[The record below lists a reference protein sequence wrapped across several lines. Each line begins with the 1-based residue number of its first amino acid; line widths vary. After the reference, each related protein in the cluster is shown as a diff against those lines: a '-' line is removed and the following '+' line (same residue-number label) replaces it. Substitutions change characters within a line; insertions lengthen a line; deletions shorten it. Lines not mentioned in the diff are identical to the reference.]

1 MLFHSTRGKDSNKDF
16 ASILMQGL
24 ADDGGLFMPDHWP
37 QVDLDEIKSKTS
49 FVDIAKCIVPLFTA
63 SSFSRDE
70 TIRILES
77 TWHDFEHQDLI
88 GIKNFHS
95 VSILELFHGPTAAFK
110 DFGLQLA
117 AAFFNKV
124 LESENKTAI
133 VLGATS
139 GDTGSAAIDA
149 CKNYGRIKSFIM
161 LPNGNMSEVQRRQMS
176 TIKASNVFALRI
188 NGTFDDCQDLVK
200 HAFKK
205 RDFLNNNQYLLA
217 VNSIN
222 WTRIVGQ
229 ICYYFYAYNQ
239 LHQKTNLNFSIP
251 TGNFG
256 NVFACYSAY
265 KMGLPIKKISVA
277 VNENDILHRFF
288 SDNNYSK
295 QFVHETISPSMD
307 ISVAS
312 NFERLVYDLFLN
324 RDSAKCFKMFDNFPV
339 NPIELDPITWQKKDH
354 LFSSSKVNDL
364 DTKKIIQETHRSFNY
379 ILDPHT
385 AVAAVE
391 AFDKSDENNHY
402 VVLSTAHPAKF
413 PKIYEELDIEINS
426 LPFALRDL
434 FKKRSIFIHLMRIT
448 IKLLTLL
455 IVITNF
461 LIYEYSKDT

>member
-1 MLFHSTRGKDSNKDF
+1 MLFHSTRGKDSDKDF

-24 ADDGGLFMPDHWP
+24 AEDGGLFMPDYWP
-37 QVDLDEIKSKTS
+37 QVDLEEIKSSKS
-49 FVDIAKCIVPLFTA
+49 FIDIAKCIVPLFTS
-63 SSFSRDE
+63 SSFSYDE
-70 TIRILES
+70 TISIVES

-88 GIKNFHS
+88 GIKEFDS
-95 VSILELFHGPTAAFK
+95 VAILELFHGPTAAFK

-117 AAFFNKV
+117 AAFFNQV

-149 CKNYGRIKSFIM
+149 CKNYDRIKSFIM

-176 TIKASNVFALRI
+176 TIKAPNVFALRI

-200 HAFKK
+200 LAFKK
-205 RDFLNNNQYLLA
+205 RDFLNADQYLLA

-222 WTRIVGQ
+222 WTRIIGQ

-239 LHQKTNLNFSIP
+239 LHQKGNINFSIP

-256 NVFACYSAY
+256 NVFACYSAH
-265 KMGLPIKKISVA
+265 KMGLPINKISVA
-277 VNENDILHRFF
+277 VNNNDILHRFF
-288 SDNNYSK
+288 SENDYSK

-312 NFERLVYDLFLN
+312 NFERLIYDFFLD
-324 RDSAKCFKMFDNFPV
+324 RDSSRCAAMFDNFPI
-339 NPIELDPITWQKKDH
+339 NPIELDSETWQKKEN
-354 LFSSSKVNDL
+354 LFSSSKVNDS
-364 DTKKIIQETHRSFNY
+364 DTKKIIQEIYQSFSY

-385 AVAAVE
+385 AVAAAE
-391 AFDKSDENNHY
+391 ALSKSNQGNPY

-413 PKIYEELDIEINS
+413 PKIYEELGIEINLLPVALSGLFEKEES
-426 LPFALRDL
+426 LHAFDVDYDQ
-434 FKKRSIFIHLMRIT
+434 IINFINLH
-448 IKLLTLL
+448 
-455 IVITNF
+455 N
-461 LIYEYSKDT
+461 

>member
-88 GIKNFHS
+88 GIKNFNS

-229 ICYYFYAYNQ
+229 ICYYFYANNQ

-434 FKKRSIFIHLMRIT
+434 FKKEEYLHSFDADYNQIADFINR
-448 IKLLTLL
+448 
-455 IVITNF
+455 NN
-461 LIYEYSKDT
+461 

>member
-1 MLFHSTRGKDSNKDF
+1 MLFHSTRGKDSDKDF

-24 ADDGGLFMPDHWP
+24 ADDGGLFMPNHWP

-49 FVDIAKCIVPLFTA
+49 FVDIAKCIVPLFTS

-70 TIRILES
+70 TLSIVES

-88 GIKNFHS
+88 GIKDFNS

-149 CKNYGRIKSFIM
+149 CKGYDRIKSFIM

-176 TIKASNVFALRI
+176 TIKAANVFALRI

-200 HAFKK
+200 LAFKK
-205 RDFLNNNQYLLA
+205 RDFLKTDQYLLA

-239 LHQKTNLNFSIP
+239 LHKKGNLNFSIP

-256 NVFACYSAY
+256 NVFACYSAH
-265 KMGLPIKKISVA
+265 KMGLPINKISVA
-277 VNENDILHRFF
+277 VNDNDILHRFF
-288 SDNNYSK
+288 SSNDYSK
-295 QFVHETISPSMD
+295 KLVHETISPSMD

-312 NFERLVYDLFLN
+312 NFERLVYDLFLD
-324 RDSAKCFKMFDNFPV
+324 RDSNKCSKMFDNFPA
-339 NPIELDPITWQKKDH
+339 NPIELDPATWQKKDR

-364 DTKKIIQETHRSFNY
+364 DTKKIIQETHQLFDY

-385 AVAAVE
+385 AVAAIE
-391 AFDKSDENNHY
+391 AFNKSDENNHY

-413 PKIYEELDIEINS
+413 PKVYEELNIQIKS
-426 LPFALRDL
+426 LPVALKGL
-434 FKKRSIFIHLMRIT
+434 FKKKEFLHSFDADYNQIVSFINH
-448 IKLLTLL
+448 
-455 IVITNF
+455 NN
-461 LIYEYSKDT
+461 

>member
-1 MLFHSTRGKDSNKDF
+1 MLFHSTRGKDSDKDF

-24 ADDGGLFMPDHWP
+24 ADDGGLFMPNHWP

-49 FVDIAKCIVPLFTA
+49 FVDIAKCIVPLFTS

-70 TIRILES
+70 TLSIVES

-88 GIKNFHS
+88 GIKDFNS

-149 CKNYGRIKSFIM
+149 CKDYDRIKSFIM

-176 TIKASNVFALRI
+176 TIKAANVFALRI

-200 HAFKK
+200 LAFKK
-205 RDFLNNNQYLLA
+205 RDFLKTDQYLLA

-239 LHQKTNLNFSIP
+239 LHKKGNLNFSIP

-256 NVFACYSAY
+256 NVFACYSAH
-265 KMGLPIKKISVA
+265 KMGLPINKISVA
-277 VNENDILHRFF
+277 VNDNDILHRFF
-288 SDNNYSK
+288 SSNDYSK
-295 QFVHETISPSMD
+295 KLVHETISPSMD

-312 NFERLVYDLFLN
+312 NFERLVYDLFLD
-324 RDSAKCFKMFDNFPV
+324 RDSNKCSKMFDNFPA
-339 NPIELDPITWQKKDH
+339 NPIELDPATWQKKDR

-364 DTKKIIQETHRSFNY
+364 DTKKIIQETHQLFDY

-385 AVAAVE
+385 AVAAIE
-391 AFDKSDENNHY
+391 AFNKSDENNHY

-413 PKIYEELDIEINS
+413 PKVYEELNIQIKS
-426 LPFALRDL
+426 LPVALKGL
-434 FKKRSIFIHLMRIT
+434 FKKEEFLHSFDADYNQIVSFINH
-448 IKLLTLL
+448 
-455 IVITNF
+455 NN
-461 LIYEYSKDT
+461 

>member
-1 MLFHSTRGKDSNKDF
+1 MLFHSTRGKDPDKDF

-24 ADDGGLFMPDHWP
+24 AEDGGLFMPDYWP

-49 FVDIAKCIVPLFTA
+49 FVEIAKCVVPLFTS
-63 SSFSRDE
+63 SSFSYDE
-70 TIRILES
+70 TIRIVES

-88 GIKNFHS
+88 GIREFNS

-149 CKNYGRIKSFIM
+149 CKSYERIKSFIM

-176 TIKASNVFALRI
+176 TIKSSNVFALRI

-200 HAFKK
+200 LAFKQ
-205 RDFLNNNQYLLA
+205 RDFLKTDQYLLA

-222 WTRIVGQ
+222 WTRIIGQ

-239 LHQKTNLNFSIP
+239 LHQKGNLSFSIP

-256 NVFACYSAY
+256 NVFACYSAH
-265 KMGLPIKKISVA
+265 KMGLPINKISVA
-277 VNENDILHRFF
+277 VNDNDILHRFF
-288 SDNNYSK
+288 SSNDYSK
-295 QFVHETISPSMD
+295 KLVHETISPSMD

-312 NFERLVYDLFLN
+312 NFERLVYDFFLN
-324 RDSAKCFKMFDNFPV
+324 RDSSKCAKMFDNFPIK
-339 NPIELDPITWQKKDH
+339 PIELDVETWQSKDS
-354 LFSSSKVNDL
+354 LFSSSKVDDL
-364 DTKKIIQETHRSFNY
+364 ETTKTIQEIYQVNGY

-391 AFDKSDENNHY
+391 AIKKSDSSNHF

-413 PKIYEELDIEINS
+413 PKVYEELNIEINS
-426 LPFALRDL
+426 LPAALSGL
-434 FKKRSIFIHLMRIT
+434 FKKEEHLHSFDADYNQVT
-448 IKLLTLL
+448 DFIKL
-455 IVITNF
+455 NN
-461 LIYEYSKDT
+461 

>member
-49 FVDIAKCIVPLFTA
+49 FVDIAKCIVPLYTS

-88 GIKNFHS
+88 GIKNFNS

-265 KMGLPIKKISVA
+265 KMGLPIKKILVA

-434 FKKRSIFIHLMRIT
+434 FKKEEYLHSFDADYNQIANFINR
-448 IKLLTLL
+448 
-455 IVITNF
+455 NN
-461 LIYEYSKDT
+461 

>member
-1 MLFHSTRGKDSNKDF
+1 MLFHSTRGKDSDKDF

-24 ADDGGLFMPDHWP
+24 AKDGGLFMPDYWP

-49 FVDIAKCIVPLFTA
+49 FVEIAKCVVPLFTS
-63 SSFSRDE
+63 SSFSYDE
-70 TIRILES
+70 TISIVES

-88 GIKNFHS
+88 GIREFNS

-149 CKNYGRIKSFIM
+149 CKSYERIKSFIM

-176 TIKASNVFALRI
+176 TIKSSNVFALRI

-200 HAFKK
+200 LAFKQ
-205 RDFLNNNQYLLA
+205 RDFLKTDQYLLA

-222 WTRIVGQ
+222 WTRIIGQ

-239 LHQKTNLNFSIP
+239 LHQKGNLSFSIP

-256 NVFACYSAY
+256 NVFACYSAH
-265 KMGLPIKKISVA
+265 KMGLPINKISVA
-277 VNENDILHRFF
+277 VNDNDILHRFF
-288 SDNNYSK
+288 SSNDYSK
-295 QFVHETISPSMD
+295 KLVHETISPSMD

-312 NFERLVYDLFLN
+312 NFERLVYDFFLN
-324 RDSAKCFKMFDNFPV
+324 RDSSKCAKMFDNFPIK
-339 NPIELDPITWQKKDH
+339 PIELDVETWQRKDS

-364 DTKKIIQETHRSFNY
+364 ETTKTIQEIYQVNGY

-391 AFDKSDENNHY
+391 AIKKSDSSNHF

-413 PKIYEELDIEINS
+413 PKVYEELNIEINS
-426 LPFALRDL
+426 LPAALSGL
-434 FKKRSIFIHLMRIT
+434 FKKEEHLHSFDADYNQVT
-448 IKLLTLL
+448 DFIKL
-455 IVITNF
+455 NN
-461 LIYEYSKDT
+461 

>member
-1 MLFHSTRGKDSNKDF
+1 MLFHSTRGKDSDKDF

-24 ADDGGLFMPDHWP
+24 ADDGGLFMPNHWP

-49 FVDIAKCIVPLFTA
+49 FVDIAKCIVPLFTS

-70 TIRILES
+70 TLSIVES

-88 GIKNFHS
+88 GIKDFNS

-149 CKNYGRIKSFIM
+149 CKGYDRIKSFIM

-176 TIKASNVFALRI
+176 TIKAANVFALRI

-200 HAFKK
+200 LAFKQ
-205 RDFLNNNQYLLA
+205 RDFLKTDQYLLA

-239 LHQKTNLNFSIP
+239 LHKKGNLNFSIP

-256 NVFACYSAY
+256 NVFACYSAH
-265 KMGLPIKKISVA
+265 KMGLPINKISVA
-277 VNENDILHRFF
+277 VNDNDILHRFF
-288 SDNNYSK
+288 SSNDYSK
-295 QFVHETISPSMD
+295 KLVHETISPSMD

-312 NFERLVYDLFLN
+312 NFERLVYDLFLD
-324 RDSAKCFKMFDNFPV
+324 RDSNKCSKMFDNFPA
-339 NPIELDPITWQKKDH
+339 NPIELDPVTWQKKDR

-364 DTKKIIQETHRSFNY
+364 DTKKIIQETHQLFDY

-385 AVAAVE
+385 AVAAIE
-391 AFDKSDENNHY
+391 AFNKSDENNHY

-413 PKIYEELDIEINS
+413 PKVYEELNIQIKS
-426 LPFALRDL
+426 LPVALKGL
-434 FKKRSIFIHLMRIT
+434 FKKEEFLHSFDADYNQIVSFINH
-448 IKLLTLL
+448 
-455 IVITNF
+455 NN
-461 LIYEYSKDT
+461 

>member
-124 LESENKTAI
+124 LETENKTAI

-434 FKKRSIFIHLMRIT
+434 FKKEEYLHSFDADYNQIANFINR
-448 IKLLTLL
+448 
-455 IVITNF
+455 NN
-461 LIYEYSKDT
+461 

>member
-37 QVDLDEIKSKTS
+37 EIDLDEIKSKTS
-49 FVDIAKCIVPLFTA
+49 FVDIAKCIVPLFTT
-63 SSFSRDE
+63 SSFTYDE
-70 TIRILES
+70 TITIVES
-77 TWHDFEHQDLI
+77 AWHDFEHKDLI
-88 GIKNFHS
+88 GIREFDS

-149 CKNYGRIKSFIM
+149 CKSYDRIKSFIM

-176 TIKASNVFALRI
+176 TIKAANVFALRI

-200 HAFKK
+200 LAFKR
-205 RDFLNNNQYLLA
+205 RDFLKTDQYLLA

-222 WTRIVGQ
+222 WTRIIGQ

-239 LHQKTNLNFSIP
+239 LHKKGNLNFSIP

-256 NVFACYSAY
+256 NVFACYSAH
-265 KMGLPIKKISVA
+265 KMGLPINKISVA
-277 VNENDILHRFF
+277 VNNNDILHRFF
-288 SDNNYSK
+288 SSNDYSK
-295 QFVHETISPSMD
+295 QLVHETISPSMD

-312 NFERLVYDLFLN
+312 NFERLVYDFFLN
-324 RDSAKCFKMFDNFPV
+324 RDSSKCAKMFDNFPIK
-339 NPIELDPITWQKKDH
+339 PIELDVETWQRKDS
-354 LFSSSKVNDL
+354 LFSSSKVDDL
-364 DTKKIIQETHRSFNY
+364 ETTKTIQEIYQSNGY

-391 AFDKSDENNHY
+391 AIKKSDSSNHF

-413 PKIYEELDIEINS
+413 PKVYEELNIEINS
-426 LPFALRDL
+426 LPAALSGL
-434 FKKRSIFIHLMRIT
+434 YKKEEHLYSFDADYNQVT
-448 IKLLTLL
+448 DFIKL
-455 IVITNF
+455 NN
-461 LIYEYSKDT
+461 

>member
-1 MLFHSTRGKDSNKDF
+1 MLFHSTRGKDPDKDF

-24 ADDGGLFMPDHWP
+24 AEDGGLFMPDYWP

-49 FVDIAKCIVPLFTA
+49 FVEIAKCVVPLFTS
-63 SSFSRDE
+63 SSFSYDE
-70 TIRILES
+70 TIRIVES

-88 GIKNFHS
+88 GIREFNS

-149 CKNYGRIKSFIM
+149 CKSYERIKSFIM

-176 TIKASNVFALRI
+176 TIKSSNVFALRI

-200 HAFKK
+200 LAFKQ
-205 RDFLNNNQYLLA
+205 RDFLKTDQYLLA

-222 WTRIVGQ
+222 WTRIIGQ

-239 LHQKTNLNFSIP
+239 LHQKGNLSFSIP

-256 NVFACYSAY
+256 NVFACYSAH
-265 KMGLPIKKISVA
+265 KMGLPINKISVA
-277 VNENDILHRFF
+277 VNDNDILHRFF
-288 SDNNYSK
+288 SSNDYSK
-295 QFVHETISPSMD
+295 KLVHETISPSMD

-312 NFERLVYDLFLN
+312 NFERLVYDFFLN
-324 RDSAKCFKMFDNFPV
+324 RDSSKCAKMFDNFPIK
-339 NPIELDPITWQKKDH
+339 PIELDLETWQRKDS
-354 LFSSSKVNDL
+354 LFSSSKVDDL
-364 DTKKIIQETHRSFNY
+364 ETTKTIQEIYQANGY

-391 AFDKSDENNHY
+391 AIKKSDSSNHF

-413 PKIYEELDIEINS
+413 PKVYEELNIEINS
-426 LPFALRDL
+426 LPAALSGL
-434 FKKRSIFIHLMRIT
+434 FKKEEHLHSFDADYNQVT
-448 IKLLTLL
+448 DFIKL
-455 IVITNF
+455 NN
-461 LIYEYSKDT
+461 

>member
-1 MLFHSTRGKDSNKDF
+1 MLFHSTRGKDPDKDF

-24 ADDGGLFMPDHWP
+24 AEDGGLFMPDYWP

-49 FVDIAKCIVPLFTA
+49 FVEIAKCVVPLFTS
-63 SSFSRDE
+63 SSFSYDE
-70 TIRILES
+70 TISIVES

-88 GIKNFHS
+88 GIREFNS

-117 AAFFNKV
+117 AAFFNRV

-149 CKNYGRIKSFIM
+149 CKSYERIKSFIM

-176 TIKASNVFALRI
+176 TIKSSNVFALRI

-200 HAFKK
+200 LAFKQ
-205 RDFLNNNQYLLA
+205 RDFLKTDQYLLA

-222 WTRIVGQ
+222 WTRIIGQ

-239 LHQKTNLNFSIP
+239 LHQKGNLSFSIP

-256 NVFACYSAY
+256 NVFACYSAH
-265 KMGLPIKKISVA
+265 KMGLPINKISVA
-277 VNENDILHRFF
+277 VNDNDILHRFF
-288 SDNNYSK
+288 SSNDYSK
-295 QFVHETISPSMD
+295 KLVHETISPSMD

-312 NFERLVYDLFLN
+312 NFERLVYDFFLN
-324 RDSAKCFKMFDNFPV
+324 RDSSKCAKMFDNFPIK
-339 NPIELDPITWQKKDH
+339 PIELDVETWQRKDS
-354 LFSSSKVNDL
+354 LFSSSKVDDL
-364 DTKKIIQETHRSFNY
+364 ETTKTIQEIYQVNGY

-391 AFDKSDENNHY
+391 AIKKSDSSNHF

-413 PKIYEELDIEINS
+413 PKVYEELNIEINS
-426 LPFALRDL
+426 LPAALSGL
-434 FKKRSIFIHLMRIT
+434 FKKEEHLHSFDADYNQVT
-448 IKLLTLL
+448 DFIKL
-455 IVITNF
+455 NN
-461 LIYEYSKDT
+461 

>member
-1 MLFHSTRGKDSNKDF
+1 MLFHSTRGKDPDKDF

-434 FKKRSIFIHLMRIT
+434 FKKEEYLHSFDADYNQIANFINR
-448 IKLLTLL
+448 
-455 IVITNF
+455 NN
-461 LIYEYSKDT
+461 

>member
-1 MLFHSTRGKDSNKDF
+1 MLFHSTRGKDSDKDF

-24 ADDGGLFMPDHWP
+24 AKDGGLFMPDYWP
-37 QVDLDEIKSKTS
+37 QIDLDEIKSKTS
-49 FVDIAKCIVPLFTA
+49 FVEIAKCVVPLFTS
-63 SSFSRDE
+63 SSFSYDE
-70 TIRILES
+70 TISIVES

-88 GIKNFHS
+88 GIREFNS

-149 CKNYGRIKSFIM
+149 CKSYERIKSFIM

-176 TIKASNVFALRI
+176 TIKSSNVFALRI

-200 HAFKK
+200 LAFKQ
-205 RDFLNNNQYLLA
+205 RDFLKTDQYLLA

-222 WTRIVGQ
+222 WTRIIGQ

-239 LHQKTNLNFSIP
+239 LHQKGNLSFSIP

-256 NVFACYSAY
+256 NVFACYSAH
-265 KMGLPIKKISVA
+265 KMGLPINKISVA
-277 VNENDILHRFF
+277 VNDNDILHRFF
-288 SDNNYSK
+288 SSNDYSK
-295 QFVHETISPSMD
+295 KLVHETISPSMD

-312 NFERLVYDLFLN
+312 NFERLVYDFFLN
-324 RDSAKCFKMFDNFPV
+324 RDSSKCAKMFDNFPIK
-339 NPIELDPITWQKKDH
+339 PIELDVETWQRKDD
-354 LFSSSKVNDL
+354 LFSSSKVDDL
-364 DTKKIIQETHRSFNY
+364 ETTKTIQEIYQVNGY

-391 AFDKSDENNHY
+391 AIKKSDSSNHF

-413 PKIYEELDIEINS
+413 PKVYEELNIEINS
-426 LPFALRDL
+426 LPAALSGL
-434 FKKRSIFIHLMRIT
+434 FKKEEHLHSFDADYNQVT
-448 IKLLTLL
+448 DFIKL
-455 IVITNF
+455 NN
-461 LIYEYSKDT
+461 

>member
-1 MLFHSTRGKDSNKDF
+1 MLFHSTRGKDSDKDF

-24 ADDGGLFMPDHWP
+24 AEDGGLFMPDYWP

-49 FVDIAKCIVPLFTA
+49 FVEIAKCVVPLFTS
-63 SSFSRDE
+63 SSFSYDE
-70 TIRILES
+70 TIRIVES

-88 GIKNFHS
+88 GIREFNS

-117 AAFFNKV
+117 AAFFDKV

-149 CKNYGRIKSFIM
+149 CKSYERIKSFIM

-176 TIKASNVFALRI
+176 TIKSSNVFALRI

-200 HAFKK
+200 LAFKQ
-205 RDFLNNNQYLLA
+205 RDFLKADQYLLA

-222 WTRIVGQ
+222 WTRIIGQ

-239 LHQKTNLNFSIP
+239 LHQKGNLSFSIP

-256 NVFACYSAY
+256 NVFACYSAH
-265 KMGLPIKKISVA
+265 KMGLPINKISVA
-277 VNENDILHRFF
+277 VNDNDILHRFF
-288 SDNNYSK
+288 SSNDYSK
-295 QFVHETISPSMD
+295 KLVHETISPSMD

-312 NFERLVYDLFLN
+312 NFERLVYDFFLN
-324 RDSAKCFKMFDNFPV
+324 RDSSKCAKMFDNFPIK
-339 NPIELDPITWQKKDH
+339 PIELDVETWQRKDS
-354 LFSSSKVNDL
+354 LFSSSKVDDL
-364 DTKKIIQETHRSFNY
+364 ETTKTIQEIYQVNGY

-391 AFDKSDENNHY
+391 AIKKSDSSNHF

-413 PKIYEELDIEINS
+413 PKVYEELNIEINS
-426 LPFALRDL
+426 LPAALSGL
-434 FKKRSIFIHLMRIT
+434 FKKEEHLHSFDSDYNQVT
-448 IKLLTLL
+448 DFIKL
-455 IVITNF
+455 NN
-461 LIYEYSKDT
+461 

>member
-49 FVDIAKCIVPLFTA
+49 FVDIAKCIVPLFTS

-70 TIRILES
+70 TISIVES

-88 GIKNFHS
+88 GIKDFNS

-200 HAFKK
+200 LAFKK
-205 RDFLNNNQYLLA
+205 RDFLNNDQYLLA

-222 WTRIVGQ
+222 WTRIIGQ

-239 LHQKTNLNFSIP
+239 LHQKSNLNFSIP

-256 NVFACYSAY
+256 NVFACYSAH
-265 KMGLPIKKISVA
+265 KMGLPINKISVA

-312 NFERLVYDLFLN
+312 NFERLVYDLFLD
-324 RDSAKCFKMFDNFPV
+324 RDSNKCSKMFDNFPA
-339 NPIELDPITWQKKDH
+339 NPIELDPATWQKKDR

-364 DTKKIIQETHRSFNY
+364 DTKKIIQETHQLFDY

-385 AVAAVE
+385 AVAAIE
-391 AFDKSDENNHY
+391 AFNKSDENNHY

-413 PKIYEELDIEINS
+413 PKVYEELNIQIKS
-426 LPFALRDL
+426 LPVALKGL
-434 FKKRSIFIHLMRIT
+434 FKKEEFLHSFDADYNQIVSFINH
-448 IKLLTLL
+448 
-455 IVITNF
+455 NN
-461 LIYEYSKDT
+461 

>member
-1 MLFHSTRGKDSNKDF
+1 MLFHSTRGKDSDKDF

-24 ADDGGLFMPDHWP
+24 AEDGGLFMPDYWP

-49 FVDIAKCIVPLFTA
+49 FVEIAKCVVPLFTS
-63 SSFSRDE
+63 SSFSYDE
-70 TIRILES
+70 TISIVES
-77 TWHDFEHQDLI
+77 TWHDFEHKDLI
-88 GIKNFHS
+88 GIREFDS

-149 CKNYGRIKSFIM
+149 CKSYDRIKSFIM

-176 TIKASNVFALRI
+176 TIKAANVFALRI

-200 HAFKK
+200 LAFKR
-205 RDFLNNNQYLLA
+205 RDFLKTDQYLLA

-222 WTRIVGQ
+222 WTRIIGQ

-239 LHQKTNLNFSIP
+239 LHKKGNLNFSIP

-256 NVFACYSAY
+256 NVFACYSAHN
-265 KMGLPIKKISVA
+265 MGLPINKISVA
-277 VNENDILHRFF
+277 VNDNDILHRFF
-288 SDNNYSK
+288 SSNDYSK
-295 QFVHETISPSMD
+295 QLVHETISPSMD

-312 NFERLVYDLFLN
+312 NFERLVYDFFLN
-324 RDSAKCFKMFDNFPV
+324 RDSSKCAKMFDNFPIKA
-339 NPIELDPITWQKKDH
+339 IELDVETWQRKDS
-354 LFSSSKVNDL
+354 LFSSSKVDDL
-364 DTKKIIQETHRSFNY
+364 ETTKTIQEIYQANSY

-391 AFDKSDENNHY
+391 AIKKSDSNNHF

-413 PKIYEELDIEINS
+413 PKVYEELNIEINS
-426 LPFALRDL
+426 LPAALSGL
-434 FKKRSIFIHLMRIT
+434 YKKEEHLYSFDADYNQVT
-448 IKLLTLL
+448 DFIKL
-455 IVITNF
+455 NN
-461 LIYEYSKDT
+461 

>member
-1 MLFHSTRGKDSNKDF
+1 MLFHSTRGKDSDKDF

-24 ADDGGLFMPDHWP
+24 AKDGGLFMPDYWP

-49 FVDIAKCIVPLFTA
+49 FVEIAKCVVPLFTS
-63 SSFSRDE
+63 SSFSYDE
-70 TIRILES
+70 TISIVES

-88 GIKNFHS
+88 GIREFNS

-149 CKNYGRIKSFIM
+149 CKSYERIKSFIM

-176 TIKASNVFALRI
+176 TIKSSNVFALRI

-200 HAFKK
+200 LAFKQ
-205 RDFLNNNQYLLA
+205 RDFLKTDQYLLA

-222 WTRIVGQ
+222 WTRIIGQ

-239 LHQKTNLNFSIP
+239 LHQKGNLSFSIP

-256 NVFACYSAY
+256 NVFACYSAH
-265 KMGLPIKKISVA
+265 KMGLPINKISVA
-277 VNENDILHRFF
+277 VNDNDILHRFF
-288 SDNNYSK
+288 SSNDYSK
-295 QFVHETISPSMD
+295 KLVHETISPSMD

-312 NFERLVYDLFLN
+312 NFERLVYDFFLN
-324 RDSAKCFKMFDNFPV
+324 RDSSKCAKMFDNFPIK
-339 NPIELDPITWQKKDH
+339 PIELDVETWQRKDS
-354 LFSSSKVNDL
+354 LFSSSKVDDL
-364 DTKKIIQETHRSFNY
+364 ETTTTIQEIYQVNGY

-391 AFDKSDENNHY
+391 AIKKSDSSNHF

-413 PKIYEELDIEINS
+413 PKVYEELNIEINS
-426 LPFALRDL
+426 LPAALSGL
-434 FKKRSIFIHLMRIT
+434 FKKEEHLHSFDADYNQVT
-448 IKLLTLL
+448 DFIKL
-455 IVITNF
+455 NN
-461 LIYEYSKDT
+461 

>member
-1 MLFHSTRGKDSNKDF
+1 
-16 ASILMQGL
+16 MQGL

-49 FVDIAKCIVPLFTA
+49 FVDIAKCIVPLFTS

-70 TIRILES
+70 TISIVES

-88 GIKNFHS
+88 GIKDFNS

-117 AAFFNKV
+117 AAFFNQV
-124 LESENKTAI
+124 LEAENKTAI

-200 HAFKK
+200 LAFKK
-205 RDFLNNNQYLLA
+205 RDFLNNDQYLLA

-222 WTRIVGQ
+222 WTRIIGQ

-239 LHQKTNLNFSIP
+239 LHQKSNLNFSIP

-256 NVFACYSAY
+256 NVFACYSAH
-265 KMGLPIKKISVA
+265 KMGLPINKISVA

-312 NFERLVYDLFLN
+312 NFERLVYDLFLD
-324 RDSAKCFKMFDNFPV
+324 RDSNKCSKMFDNFPA
-339 NPIELDPITWQKKDH
+339 NPIELDPATWQKKDR

-364 DTKKIIQETHRSFNY
+364 DTKKIIQETHQLFDY

-385 AVAAVE
+385 AVAAIE
-391 AFDKSDENNHY
+391 AFNKSDENNHY

-413 PKIYEELDIEINS
+413 PKVYEELNIQIKS
-426 LPFALRDL
+426 LPVALKGL
-434 FKKRSIFIHLMRIT
+434 FKKEEFLHSFDADYNQIVSFINHS
-448 IKLLTLL
+448 
-455 IVITNF
+455 N
-461 LIYEYSKDT
+461 

>member
-324 RDSAKCFKMFDNFPV
+324 RDSAKCFKMFDNFPA

-364 DTKKIIQETHRSFNY
+364 DTKKIIQETHRLFDY

-391 AFDKSDENNHY
+391 AFNKSDENNHY

-413 PKIYEELDIEINS
+413 PKVYEELDIEINS

-434 FKKRSIFIHLMRIT
+434 FKKEEYLHSFDADYNQIVNFINR
-448 IKLLTLL
+448 
-455 IVITNF
+455 NN
-461 LIYEYSKDT
+461 

>member
-1 MLFHSTRGKDSNKDF
+1 MLFHSTRGKDPDKDF

-24 ADDGGLFMPDHWP
+24 AEDGGLFMPDYWP

-49 FVDIAKCIVPLFTA
+49 FVEIAKCVVPLFTS
-63 SSFSRDE
+63 SSFSYDE
-70 TIRILES
+70 TIRIVES

-88 GIKNFHS
+88 GIREFNS

-149 CKNYGRIKSFIM
+149 CKSYERIKSFIM

-176 TIKASNVFALRI
+176 TIKSSNVFALRI

-200 HAFKK
+200 LAFKQ
-205 RDFLNNNQYLLA
+205 RDFLKTDQYLLA

-222 WTRIVGQ
+222 WTRIIGQ

-239 LHQKTNLNFSIP
+239 LHKKGNLNFSIP

-256 NVFACYSAY
+256 NVFACYSAH
-265 KMGLPIKKISVA
+265 KMGLPINKISVA
-277 VNENDILHRFF
+277 VNDNDILHRFF
-288 SDNNYSK
+288 SSNDYSK
-295 QFVHETISPSMD
+295 KLVHETISPSMD

-312 NFERLVYDLFLN
+312 NFERLVYDFFLN
-324 RDSAKCFKMFDNFPV
+324 RDSSKCAKMFDNFPIK
-339 NPIELDPITWQKKDH
+339 PIELDVETWQRKDS
-354 LFSSSKVNDL
+354 LFSSSKVDDL
-364 DTKKIIQETHRSFNY
+364 ETTKTIQETYKVNGY

-391 AFDKSDENNHY
+391 AIKKSDSSNHF

-413 PKIYEELDIEINS
+413 PKVYEELNIEINS
-426 LPFALRDL
+426 LPAALSGL
-434 FKKRSIFIHLMRIT
+434 FKKEEHLHSFDADYNQVT
-448 IKLLTLL
+448 DFIKL
-455 IVITNF
+455 NN
-461 LIYEYSKDT
+461 